1 MFRLMVQA
9 ILSTAGLGT
18 ASMAASQDAAL
29 PAPVLAGAL
38 VAMAAAAVFIW
49 FGPHLWRRLRRTY
62 PRKAPAVSAGQ
73 R

>member
-1 MFRLMVQA
+1 
-9 ILSTAGLGT
+9 
-18 ASMAASQDAAL
+18 MAASQDAAL